1 MYYVVMLAEFLG
13 NYIISGGL
21 ETVLQIWQ
29 LETGQKQPLPH
40 LSAPIESIVV
50 SPSGSSYGIRLADN
64 SAMILST
71 SELQPTFSVSGIQI
85 PAARNA
91 GSSLPHLP
99 TVDAPSKNSIQT
111 YSLRFPATVG
121 STGPGQLL
129 LAVPSSSTSRQLLSS
144 EHSAVYLQT
153 FDVNSSQQLS
163 RQALTRTNVTDVN
176 IGPESNVIQEPN
188 VTFMQISSD
197 GQWLAT
203 VDEWMPPRRDLTIL
217 AFDKERVAT
226 EQISRLEI
234 YLKFWS
240 WNDETKSWELVSRI
254 DNPHASR
261 SHTSSGH
268 GTVDDLAADPSSVGF
283 ATIGDDAIVRIWKP
297 SLRSR
302 NGLQVRGKDGKS
314 LLSWRCR
321 HVSDLQSLESATAIQ
336 SGAKI
341 AYSSDGS
348 MLAVGYQLSPS
359 SIIQIFDTDDGM
371 LRWVKTSMYKGP
383 LIGLGITDRYLITLS
398 HELRIFDLVMEE
410 LSFGFA
416 LHQHGLSLGKQ
427 RTMTHLAVDHQN
439 RTFAVALPELGHK
452 SKGNPKMKAQVT
464 IFDPANPVPLYST
477 SLPNTITSL
486 LPAKG
491 QQGYHAI
498 DSAAEVRTLTCSQSL
513 PMKLMNVADV
523 DQAPS
528 RGIQDM
534 YGDGTTIESKLN
546 DTSDDDEPV
555 TPKLSSSN
563 VTLAL
568 PEGDAVVV
576 SRDRL
581 AEVFD
586 IGPAHA
592 LPPITELFEQVASL
606 FTRKPK
612 S

>member
-1 MYYVVMLAEFLG
+1 M
-13 NYIISGGL
+13 

-29 LETGQKQPLPH
+29 LETGQQQPLPH

-91 GSSLPHLP
+91 GSTLPHLP
-99 TVDAPSKNSIQT
+99 TVDAPSKNSLPTQ
-111 YSLRFPATVG
+111 SLRFPATVG
-121 STGPGQLL
+121 STGPGRLL
-129 LAVPSSSTSRQLLSS
+129 LAVPSSTTSRQLLSS
-144 EHSAVYLQT
+144 KQSAVYLQT
-153 FDVNSSQQLS
+153 FDISSSQQLS

-176 IGPESNVIQEPN
+176 VGPESNVIQEPN

-203 VDEWMPPRRDLTIL
+203 VDEWMPPKRDLAIL

-261 SHTSSGH
+261 SDTSSGH
-268 GTVDDLAADPSSVGF
+268 GVVEDLAADPSSVGF
-283 ATIGDDAIVRIWKP
+283 STIGDDEIVRIWKP
-297 SLRSR
+297 SIRIR
-302 NGLQVRGKDGKS
+302 NGLQVRGRDGES
-314 LLSWRCR
+314 LMSWKCR
-321 HVSDLQSLESATAIQ
+321 HVSALQTLESATVKQ

-348 MLAVGYQLSPS
+348 VLATGYQLSPS
-359 SIIQIFDTDDGM
+359 STIHIVDTDDGTC
-371 LRWVKTSMYKGP
+371 RWIKTSMYNGP
-383 LIGLGITDRYLITLS
+383 LLGLGITDRYLITLS
-398 HELRIFDLVMEE
+398 HELRIYDLVTEE
-410 LSFGFA
+410 LGFGFA
-416 LHQHGLSLGKQ
+416 LNRHGLLPEKQ
-427 RTMTHLAVDHQN
+427 KAITHLSVDHQN
-439 RTFAVALPELGHK
+439 GTFAVALPELGHK
-452 SKGNPKMKAQVT
+452 SKGTPKMKAQVS

-491 QQGYHAI
+491 QKGYHVI
-498 DSAAEVRTLTCSQSL
+498 DSAAEIRTLTCSQSL
-513 PMKLMNVADV
+513 PMDLMVMSKI
-523 DQAPS
+523 DQATS
-528 RGIQDM
+528 RGIQDI
-534 YGDGTTIESKLN
+534 YGNGTTINSNSN
-546 DTSDDDEPV
+546 DTSDDDGPV
-555 TPKLSSSN
+555 TPKLSTSN

-576 SRDRL
+576 SQDRL

-586 IGPAHA
+586 IGPAYA
-592 LPPITELFEQVASL
+592 LPPVTELFEQVASL
-606 FTRKPK
+606 FTRKPMP
-612 S
+612 